1 MSNMSETSLDL
12 CGKAKCC
19 PPERIT
25 VNHYIPL
32 INISDKQPTPARFTG
47 SVAITVRYVTDR
59 KRSPIDCTG
68 AYHLSRGT
76 SRLNAPELVD
86 TLTPERRGSR
96 PLEHVGHLTASHGV
110 WRKGGAGRDVVCAP
124 DTALRPTGLSR
135 SSGPGTGASRPRNT
149 EFWPADRRRGQGAR
163 HRAA

>member
-19 PPERIT
+19 PPERNT

-32 INISDKQPTPARFTG
+32 INISDKQPTPAGFAG
-47 SVAITVRYVTDR
+47 IVAITVRYVTGR
-59 KRSPIDCTG
+59 KRAPIDCRG
-68 AYHLSRGT
+68 AHHLSRGP

-96 PLEHVGHLTASHGV
+96 PLEHVAHLTASHGV
-110 WRKGGAGRDVVCAP
+110 WRKGGAGRDASRAP
-124 DTALRPTGLSR
+124 YTALRAASLSR
-135 SSGPGTGASRPRNT
+135 
-149 EFWPADRRRGQGAR
+149 AR
-163 HRAA
+163 